1 MKNQLTTKIYFT
13 LLFFIGSLSYAQVID
28 SGSTLAQFDVSAS
41 GGASYTI
48 PISTPQGIRAI
59 DPNVSLNYSS
69 STSNGIAGW
78 GWNIGGLSTIS
89 RIPSTL
95 HHDDNLDGVDFD
107 NSDRFALDGQRL
119 LLKSGTYGANTSHY
133 ETEKHSNVKIIAYG
147 TSSYGAQYGPRYFN
161 VIYPDGSRAWYGNAR
176 NSEGRLEWAIW
187 KKQDAQNNYI
197 EYYYNIDNGL
207 RSVDKIK
214 FGSRL
219 GVNPPIEI
227 KFYYKNRQRP
237 EVNYIGGIEFK
248 RTKVLDRLTVVGN
261 GSLFREYRLTHH
273 VNEAG
278 YETMSNIQEFN
289 RSGHALKPIQFTYD
303 DMTTENSWTNGSYNV
318 SPGFNRDSNVALSGD
333 FTGDGKLD
341 YITYQTQYKNR
352 FHLFDQDNTLNSNL
366 FGELYYTNYFDEI
379 FVSKTLTNNGRL
391 LEQDGLTSINEEK
404 VTVSSGPPFNLQQ
417 VVGQV
422 TFHSFIKTVP
432 STGFESHDRVWNSP
446 TYNTDVYCGQ
456 DTEDKLIGKQY
467 VSGDFN
473 GDGITDVLAI
483 EEPYQS
489 IDCEIV
495 EIGDG
500 DPNTTISDDP
510 YIGGGDGTSCECKP
524 RRYGP
529 SGDGTKVTMIDLN
542 RNLTDTQAIN
552 NIGNILRPSSYGIGN
567 LLNKFYTADFNGDGK
582 TDLFHVTTERI
593 DIYEV
598 NGATLNHLLTVND
611 SWITKDKPLVFG
623 DYNGDQ
629 KIDILVP
636 DQHNSE
642 IWKYF
647 YSTGLT
653 YDILQT
659 DIDIKYRKSTIVYQG
674 SNNQYSYYRQVRYIP
689 FDFNNDG
696 KAGILE
702 HYLRANVPEL
712 NSSSFDDQ
720 QFNAY
725 ETSAL
730 TSPLNQKFEFLG
742 RKQYYNNNVS
752 YGGASLIMENR
763 GRSSNLGYS
772 YFSNDKVFY
781 NDFGFSNSNQTQI
794 KSIENNG
801 LTHYIEYSKLNDRNS
816 SAYTTDFS
824 NVYPYI
830 NINNIPLNLVSR
842 VTETA
847 AGMSRYKDFR
857 YKGAVANVLGKGFSG
872 FKHTAQSSIHGNSVS
887 SKWTMTNYDVLNYGI
902 PILTWTGEFPSASTF
917 GYYSKTELNYD
928 INISTIGVFSAY
940 VEEEDIH
947 DSISGIQATRT
958 YNYDSY
964 WNLTSSLYEYPDGT
978 ETVNITYLNNPS
990 SLNHLYH
997 IGRVN
1002 TKETINHLYG
1012 SDPILSFEDFDYNNN
1027 LVTQK
1032 KIRGAGTDWITENYT
1047 YDTFGN
1053 ILSKTIN
1060 APGTSPR
1067 TESYTYDSSGR
1078 FMITNTDVEGKQT
1091 TTHYNIAT
1099 GTVRQVDDNA
1109 FNTSSYIYYD
1119 DWQRIIK
1126 EIDYLGKEITTSYIN
1141 TTDFGSGTLK
1151 VITNYDQGADSV
1163 GYYNAFGWE
1172 EEMHRLSLNNQ
1183 WIRTKYIYDELG
1195 RKIRYSEP
1203 YFGSAAQWNYSYF
1216 DIHGRLYQQNLYTGK
1231 QITTSYNG
1239 LSVTVDDGYI
1249 TTIAVSDTA
1258 GNIKSK
1264 QDPGGTIN
1272 FQYHSNGEMKR
1283 SEYQGNVITTEIDGF
1298 GRKIELN
1305 DPSAGTYTY
1314 TYNTIGELLEE
1325 TSPRGATTYS
1335 YTASGRV
1342 ETKEIVGD
1350 NTNIFTDYAYAPNT
1364 FLVDRVSSIDN
1375 FGGHSY
1381 DYSYDYDTY
1390 GRLENTLE
1398 DIDGNSFEEILTYD
1412 SHGRISKTE
1421 QISSIENGANHF
1433 IVLRNRYEGNSGMLV
1448 EMFDDQ
1454 TNKSLWK
1461 LNSMNER
1468 GQITNIG
1475 TVNNFIKTRSF
1486 DQYGMLNEIKDS
1498 YSNQGNEI
1506 KAVHM
1511 GYSFDAAKGVLNSRA
1526 NNIFQGN
1533 QFSYYETFTHDNQNR
1548 LTDVNING
1556 NVQQNQVY
1564 DPKGR
1569 ITNNSLMGDYS
1580 YYTNNQYRL
1589 EEIDLNT
1596 QGDIYS
1602 QKLPTQQITYN
1613 SFKKAVDIDIFEEQ
1627 QTNQTAAINR
1637 ISFAY
1642 GSEGNRTISYYGGNE
1657 ENQEE
1662 RRYKKIYSQILP
1674 VEAVI
1679 DNETGDTKI
1688 IHYVGGNAYSATAAS
1703 IQIGGESQY
1712 YTIHRDYLS
1721 SILAITDEE
1730 SRIVEQNHI
1739 GAWGSVDRHL
1749 ENGLAVDFNEE
1760 SLLGR
1765 AFTSHEHLFGTGL
1778 IHMNGRMYDPQVRRF
1793 LSPDNYVQDPYSTQ
1807 NYNRY
1812 GYVMNNPLSMNDPSG
1827 EIAWAAVGVAALIGS
1842 IVGAAT
1848 YSLNALQTGDW
1859 SLRGFGLSILGG
1871 AVTGALGGIAAPGM
1885 FPAVMTS
1892 SHFFGFVASGII
1904 TGLFPTF
1911 SIPIKQFSLNFSP
1924 SIAFGTGGFAIGIA
1938 GSLNYQSKE
1947 FSFSIAGTIGKPN
1960 SSIGAGLTIRNDRNE
1975 LAVSVGGTYFGG
1987 KHSQFNWFFGVEKE
2001 GIVSFKTT
2009 NDSFVGGDKYRTAAF
2024 ELSVYNYKV
2033 GWSLYTTV
2041 PPDSERFASVG
2052 KGLDK
2057 YSPIW
2062 GANGNS
2068 KIAES
2073 NGANRGTYSEG
2084 ERIYSGF
2091 YIQFTHKDHTFRI
2104 GHDGRWSQDL
2114 FQNGIHRYLVP
2125 TPYFSTAL
2133 GSSNNLFFQVFRN
2146 QNPWTLY
2153 PN

>member
-1 MKNQLTTKIYFT
+1 MKIQLTTKIYFT

-59 DPNVSLNYSS
+59 DPKVSLNYSS

-107 NSDRFALDGQRL
+107 SSDRFALDGQRL

-303 DMTTENSWTNGSYNV
+303 DMTTANSWTNGSYNV

-352 FHLFDQDNTLNSNL
+352 FHLFDQENTLNSNL

-500 DPNTTISDDP
+500 DPDTTISGDP

-636 DQHNSE
+636 GTSNSD
-642 IWKYF
+642 IWKYLISNGVNF
-647 YSTGLT
+647 LNYTKQLPFVYTKSEVYGYGNNYNYRDSRYIA
-653 YDILQT
+653 YDINGDGKS
-659 DIDIKYRKSTIVYQG
+659 DILKHLIQANLPNNNPNDIQILNLYTSSVDSNFEIMFNQVGNQAVYNQG
-674 SNNQYSYYRQVRYIP
+674 S
-689 FDFNNDG
+689 
-696 KAGILE
+696 
-702 HYLRANVPEL
+702 
-712 NSSSFDDQ
+712 
-720 QFNAY
+720 
-725 ETSAL
+725 
-730 TSPLNQKFEFLG
+730 
-742 RKQYYNNNVS
+742 S
-752 YGGASLIMENR
+752 YGGASLFLETNKLNK
-763 GRSSNLGYS
+763 SLEYA
-772 YFSNDKVFY
+772 YFGNDKLMIHSF
-781 NDFGFSNSNQTQI
+781 DHSNENQSLI

-801 LTHYIEYSKLNDRNS
+801 LTHSIDYSRLNDRNS
-816 SAYTTDFS
+816 NTYTTDFS

-902 PILTWTGEFPSASTF
+902 PILTWTGEFPSTSTF

-1203 YFGSAAQWNYSYF
+1203 YFGSAVQWNYSYF

-1283 SEYQGNVITTEIDGF
+1283 SEYQGNVITTQIDGF

-1325 TSPRGATTYS
+1325 TSPRGATTYG

-1342 ETKEIVGD
+1342 ETKEIVGL
-1350 NTNIFTDYAYAPNT
+1350 NTDIFTSYAYTPNT
-1364 FLVDRVSSIDN
+1364 FLVDRVSSMDN

-1381 DYSYDYDTY
+1381 DYSYGYDTY

-1498 YSNQGNEI
+1498 YSNQGDEI

-1657 ENQEE
+1657 FNKED

-1749 ENGLAVDFNEE
+1749 ENGLAVDFSEE

-1793 LSPDNYVQDPYSTQ
+1793 LSPDNYVQDPYNTQ

-1827 EIAWAAVGVAALIGS
+1827 ELLNLLLQVIGVAVVITAI
-1842 IVGAAT
+1842 AFT
-1848 YSLNALQTGDW
+1848 
-1859 SLRGFGLSILGG
+1859 GFGILAG
-1871 AVTGALGGIAAPGM
+1871 VTALANLA
-1885 FPAVMTS
+1885 
-1892 SHFFGFVASGII
+1892 ASGWLLYPAI
-1904 TGLFPTF
+1904 
-1911 SIPIKQFSLNFSP
+1911 
-1924 SIAFGTGGFAIGIA
+1924 AIGITA
-1938 GSLNYQSKE
+1938 AVYSGIAINYLSDQLFTWINNVAPPIEVS
-1947 FSFSIAGTIGKPN
+1947 GDG
-1960 SSIGAGLTIRNDRNE
+1960 SSITLNSVFGQISNRSI
-1975 LAVSVGGTYFGG
+1975 LASNVIPNYNF
-1987 KHSQFNWFFGVEKE
+1987 
-2001 GIVSFKTT
+2001 
-2009 NDSFVGGDKYRTAAF
+2009 
-2024 ELSVYNYKV
+2024 LS
-2033 GWSLYTTV
+2033 L
-2041 PPDSERFASVG
+2041 
-2052 KGLDK
+2052 
-2057 YSPIW
+2057 
-2062 GANGNS
+2062 
-2068 KIAES
+2068 
-2073 NGANRGTYSEG
+2073 
-2084 ERIYSGF
+2084 
-2091 YIQFTHKDHTFRI
+2091 
-2104 GHDGRWSQDL
+2104 
-2114 FQNGIHRYLVP
+2114 RYEM
-2125 TPYFSTAL
+2125 
-2133 GSSNNLFFQVFRN
+2133 
-2146 QNPWTLY
+2146 
-2153 PN
+2153 